1 MVGRRTL
8 KGPFAW
14 WLARTYHMSQIPGLR
29 RKLRAVLDWTV
40 SVPFSR
46 DVSEVGSIG
55 HPRPLGRDVRGGA
68 GENESADHGV
78 NGADAGAPPR

>member
-1 MVGRRTL
+1 MIGRRTL
-8 KGPFAW
+8 RGPFAW

-55 HPRPLGRDVRGGA
+55 HPRPLDTDNDDHVNDRGRTRA
-68 GENESADHGV
+68 GDRDS
-78 NGADAGAPPR
+78 